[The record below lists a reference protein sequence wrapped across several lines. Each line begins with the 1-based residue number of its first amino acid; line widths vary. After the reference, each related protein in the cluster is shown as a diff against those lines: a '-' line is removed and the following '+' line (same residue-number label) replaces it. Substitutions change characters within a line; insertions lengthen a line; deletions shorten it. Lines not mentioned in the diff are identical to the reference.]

1 MFPGKGSDSEEHE
14 RILEEHLLETSL
26 REVQAAAANRFIPL
40 MMVPEA
46 AEFSAQ
52 HQTRQAPALTW
63 QTGMIGT

>member
-1 MFPGKGSDSEEHE
+1 MTLDYFLFPGKRSDSEEHE

-26 REVQAAAANRFIPL
+26 REVQAAVANRFIPL

-52 HQTRQAPALTW
+52 HQTRRALP
-63 QTGMIGT
+63 